1 MGTKEGSPAEPSH
14 NLTLVSSGSHAAG
27 KIPVARLYGVV
38 GSPDLEKPEW
48 LEGRREQEKGERKLV
63 LTAPPQMP
71 GQGEVGG
78 ADPKAGKAAGW
89 RAEVPRGFSLSP
101 DDSWTQLA
109 GAMIWGE
116 AEGRDSV
123 GFWLGW

>member
-1 MGTKEGSPAEPSH
+1 MGTREGSPAEPSQ

-27 KIPVARLYGVV
+27 NIPVARLCGVV

-48 LEGRREQEKGERKLV
+48 LEGRREQERGERKLV

-71 GQGEVGG
+71 GQGEVEGQIRRQERLLGG
-78 ADPKAGKAAGW
+78 QQKCPGA
-89 RAEVPRGFSLSP
+89 SLCP

-109 GAMIWGE
+109 GAMIWGKG
-116 AEGRDSV
+116 EGRDSV